1 MIRSLRGSRQT
12 RKTVRRAVSGAAMS
26 LALAALSPGA
36 QAIPL
41 FCDDDLG
48 HDNFT
53 CGDQASTTGTLST
66 AVGDT
71 AVAASGA
78 TAIGAQVAA
87 ASGATAIG
95 SRVSA
100 AAGGTAVG
108 ALAFA
113 ESSGVAVGSG
123 AAVLG
128 TGGTAL

>member
-1 MIRSLRGSRQT
+1 MTDSRARSRHIHKALRH
-12 RKTVRRAVSGAAMS
+12 ALSGAAMS

-36 QAIPL
+36 QAITL

-87 ASGATAIG
+87 ASGAMAIG

-113 ESSGVAVGSG
+113 ESS
-123 AAVLG
+123 
-128 TGGTAL
+128 